1 MKTKQNKLVI
11 TENKDI
17 ICYGYFKDG
26 VPAELYC
33 EPKEQQSM
41 LGNIYAAR
49 VERVAEG
56 IHGAFLEIGEN
67 QKCYYS
73 LSKEQPIKLS
83 PGHEDKLYGGDVI
96 LVQITK
102 DAVKTKLPVCTGNI
116 SLNGK
121 YFVLTLTD
129 KRTGISKKIRN
140 SSERERLERLVEES
154 ICEDYGIVVR
164 TNAAGVLDEVLLAEL
179 HLLKL
184 RYQELIRKARI
195 ASGKT
200 LLYKEPPHY
209 ITLGKELPSHAIDEI
224 LTDNKNI
231 FEELQEYYKHTASLN
246 EIPITLYEDSYSLY
260 NLYRFAHYYEEA
272 SGKYIWLKSG
282 ASLVIEYTEA
292 MTVIDVNTG
301 SVLKK
306 KRQEDTLFYQ
316 INREAAKEFARQLRL
331 RNISGIIMI
340 DFINMKE
347 QNQKEKLLSLLESEC
362 KKDRVHCNVIDMTAL
377 NLVEMTRS
385 KVRKPLYEQIISCKK
400 AMSNYD

>member
-1 MKTKQNKLVI
+1 MKTTKNKLVI
-11 TENKDI
+11 AERESS
-17 ICYGYFKDG
+17 ICYGYFEDG
-26 VPAELYC
+26 IPIELYC
-33 EPKEQQSM
+33 EPKEQQSI

-56 IHGAFLEIGEN
+56 IHGAFLEIGEK

-73 LSKEQPIKLS
+73 LSKEQPVKLS
-83 PGHEDKLYGGDVI
+83 PGHEDKLYGGDII

-121 YFVLTLTD
+121 YFVLTLLD
-129 KRTGISKKIRN
+129 KRTGISKKIREN
-140 SSERERLERLVEES
+140 RERERLATLIQKHTCEE
-154 ICEDYGIVVR
+154 YGIVIR
-164 TNAAGVLDEVLLAEL
+164 TNASGVSEDILIQEL
-179 HLLKL
+179 ELLKWQ
-184 RYQELIRKARI
+184 YQELMRKAHI

-209 ITLGKELPSHAIDEI
+209 ITLGKELPEKALDEI
-224 LTDNKNI
+224 VTDSDEI
-231 FEELQEYYKHTASLN
+231 FTELKSYYKNTNTVLSF
-246 EIPITLYEDSYSLY
+246 YEDSYSLY

-282 ASLVIEYTEA
+282 ASLIIEHTEA

-306 KRQEDTLFYQ
+306 KQQEDTLFYQ
-316 INREAAKEFARQLRL
+316 INREAAKEIARQLRL
-331 RNISGIIMI
+331 RNISGIVMI
-340 DFINMKE
+340 DFINMKNE
-347 QNQKEKLLSLLESEC
+347 KQKENLLSLLDSEC
-362 KKDRVHCNVIDMTAL
+362 KKDRVYCKVIDMTAL

-385 KVRKPLYEQIISCKK
+385 KIRKPLYEQISLCRMNTLKG
-400 AMSNYD
+400 